1 MPLWVS
7 FDLFMA
13 SRFWE
18 SLTRTKETEKQRRRR
33 EQEDNRE
40 EEYVENT
47 VKPTLE
53 SESIMD
59 QESWV
64 ALETKK
70 KLEFLKE
77 FEGSIKERL
86 LSSSN
91 IEELKAVDVFVA
103 PFILT
108 RCKSEPARTREELD
122 PDSNFWKRR
131 RLGLTLSLAH
141 TYNCFVIKSIIKIS
155 ISFILFFY

>member
-1 MPLWVS
+1 M
-7 FDLFMA
+7 
-13 SRFWE
+13 
-18 SLTRTKETEKQRRRR
+18 
-33 EQEDNRE
+33 
-40 EEYVENT
+40 ENT

-91 IEELKAVDVFVA
+91 IEELNPVDVFVG

-108 RCKSEPARTREELD
+108 RCKSEPARTREKLD
-122 PDSNFWKRR
+122 PNSNFWKRR

-141 TYNCFVIKSIIKIS
+141 TYN
-155 ISFILFFY
+155 LFCD